1 MHHHPGSHDPVL
13 VALSVLIAALSI
25 AIAIGASI
33 IALRLAFHMTSVLE
47 RISAGAVM
55 GVAISGMHYAAMQ
68 GSSFVPADAVL
79 GRAAH
84 GAVGQAPL
92 AFLIAGTTIVVLIM
106 GLAAAVYD
114 RFSAERAGREAEALR
129 RSEERFRLLVEGVAD
144 HAIFMLDPEGRVANW
159 NLGARRLIGYG
170 DEIVGTRYAILH
182 TEEDCAAGLPARA
195 LLEAE
200 REGKSA
206 TEGWRRR
213 KDGRRFWAEVT
224 IVAVRNESGAII

>member
-1 MHHHPGSHDPVL
+1 WV
-13 VALSVLIAALSI
+13 VLSI

-47 RISAGAVM
+47 RISAGVVM

-92 AFLIAGTTIVVLIM
+92 AFLIAGITIVVLIT

-114 RFSAERAGREAEALR
+114 RTSAERAEREAEALR
-129 RSEERFRLLVEGVAD
+129 RSEEKFRLLVEGVAD
-144 HAIFMLDPEGRVANW
+144 HAIFMLDSDGRVANW
-159 NLGARRLIGYG
+159 NLGAIRLIGYG
-170 DEIVGTRYAILH
+170 EEIIGSHYAILH
-182 TEEDCAAGLPARA
+182 TEEDRERGVPDAMLLGAR
-195 LLEAE
+195 

-206 TEGWRRR
+206 
-213 KDGRRFWAEVT
+213 
-224 IVAVRNESGAII
+224 